1 MTSPNQIDRQRGIK
15 EADQQLEV
23 LREPWPLAFPEAQE
37 VRPLAMGVAHQGAA
51 WPL

>member
-1 MTSPNQIDRQRGIK
+1 MTSPNQIDRQRIK

-23 LREPWPLAFPEAQE
+23 LREPWPLASHEAQE